1 MDNEILE
8 QEKTAIEMER
18 EELNLLIQKGLK
30 FDVTINARKRVKGI
44 RGFFGKKEITEETMS
59 FEIHEP
65 TLSVLDRISDVALD
79 MVINA
84 DELKEGG
91 EEIIT
96 KAKEL
101 VKGNSKKLARLVA
114 ISVLGEDYHI
124 TEITKS
130 GKVKRRNDDRE
141 LERLADLFFHTVKP
155 SKLAGLASAV
165 TNISNLGDFIASMR
179 LLSGTRTTQPRKN
192 RIELPD

>member
-1 MDNEILE
+1 MNEILE
-8 QEKTAIEMER
+8 QETAIEMER
-18 EELNLLIQKGLK
+18 EELNLLIQRGLK
-30 FDVTINARKRVKGI
+30 FDVTINAKKRVKGI
-44 RGFFGKKEITEETMS
+44 RGFFGKKEITEETQT

-79 MVINA
+79 MVINS
-84 DELKEGG
+84 DELKDGG
-91 EEIIT
+91 EELIT

-101 VKGNSKKLARLVA
+101 VKDNSEKLARLVA
-114 ISVLGEDYHI
+114 IAVLGEDYHI

-130 GKVKRRNDDRE
+130 GKVKRRNDDKE
-141 LERLADLFFHTVKP
+141 LDRLTSLFYHTVKP
-155 SKLAGLASAV
+155 SKLVGLSSAV